1 MEKSI
6 PYIVVNEREVLHY
19 ITVEDKDYV
28 QIDALF
34 DYVRTQFPLMLSL
47 YPDVN
52 YLQIQGVLSYHQ
64 TVLRPAIQLHIET
77 HYEKH
82 VATKGS
88 VFTMQQ
94 LKD

>member
-1 MEKSI
+1 LEKSI
-6 PYIVVNEREVLHY
+6 PYIIVDEREVLHY
-19 ITVEDKDYV
+19 ITVEDKDYA

-52 YLQIQGVLSYHQ
+52 YLQIQELLHWHQ

-77 HYEKH
+77 HFEKN
-82 VATKGS
+82 VVSRAANFN
-88 VFTMQQ
+88 V
-94 LKD
+94 